1 MKIKTVGTLIFFAV
15 SCVSVLSGQDAGRA
29 KRDWL
34 AYIGTYTRPPS
45 QGIYA
50 WRFEAASGK
59 LTPLGLA
66 AETSNP
72 SFLAVHPN
80 QRFLYAANED
90 RTGAIS
96 AFAIDPANGR
106 LKLLNQVPSRGSGP
120 CHVAVDPGGK
130 WLFAANYGS
139 GSVAAFPVR
148 EDGALGEATGFVQHA
163 GSSVNAQR
171 QSGPHAHSANLSPD
185 GRWLLVADLGLDQI
199 LSYRVDTVKGTLSPG
214 DPPFTK
220 IAPGSGPRHMA
231 FGRDGRFAYAISE
244 MLSTVTVFRYNSA
257 RGSLQELQTAQVTPE
272 GYTGP
277 KSSAEIAVDPGGK
290 FLYGSNRG
298 DSTIAVFRIDAD
310 KGTLTL
316 VERVSTQGKT
326 PRTFAIDPTGAFLF
340 AANQDSGNVVVFRID
355 PATGRL
361 TPAGNVL
368 EVASPVCIVFAAA
381 H

>member
-1 MKIKTVGTLIFFAV
+1 MKIKTIGTLIFFAV

-29 KRDWL
+29 KREWL

-72 SFLAVHPN
+72 TFLAVDPK

-90 RTGAIS
+90 KAGAIS

-130 WLFAANYGS
+130 WVFAANYGS
-139 GSVAAFPVR
+139 GSVAVFPVH
-148 EDGALGEATGFVQHA
+148 EDGTLGEATGFVQHA
-163 GSSVNAQR
+163 GSSGNTPR
-171 QSGPHAHSANLSPD
+171 QSGPHAHSANVSPD

-199 LSYRVDTVKGTLSPG
+199 LSYRVDAVKGTLSPG

-326 PRTFAIDPTGAFLF
+326 PRNFAIDPSGAFLF
-340 AANQDSGNVVVFRID
+340 AANQDSGNVVEFRID

-368 EVASPVCIVFAAA
+368 EVANPVCIVFAAA
-381 H
+381 R